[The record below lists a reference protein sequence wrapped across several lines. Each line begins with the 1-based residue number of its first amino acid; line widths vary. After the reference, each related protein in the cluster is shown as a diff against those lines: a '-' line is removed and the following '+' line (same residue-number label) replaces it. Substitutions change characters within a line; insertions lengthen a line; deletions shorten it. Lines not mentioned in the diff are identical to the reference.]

1 MTAESID
8 ADYTLDR
15 FAPLLGETFEI
26 ALPDTDATLRAVL
39 IEATD
44 LREVQGH
51 GRRSRQFSL
60 VWRGP
65 RETRLDQRIYRV
77 SHPALGAME
86 LFLVSLGPDAEGMR
100 YEAVFT

>member
-1 MTAESID
+1 MSESAAIEY
-8 ADYTLDR
+8 ALDR
-15 FAPLLGETFEI
+15 FVPLLGESFEI
-26 ALPDTDATLRAVL
+26 DVADQRLPAVL
-39 IEATD
+39 VEATD
-44 LREVQGH
+44 LREVQSA

-65 RETRLDQRIYRV
+65 PGVRLEQRIYTIR
-77 SHPALGAME
+77 HPALGAIE

>member
-1 MTAESID
+1 MSDVSE

-15 FAPLLGETFEI
+15 FASLLGETFEI
-26 ALPDTDATLRAVL
+26 SDGTGSLEARL

-44 LREVQGH
+44 LREVQGQ

-65 RETRLDQRIYRV
+65 PGARLDQRIYRV
-77 SHPALGAME
+77 SHPALGQLE
-86 LFLVSLGPDAEGMR
+86 IFLVSLGPDAEGMR